1 MKIAIIMDPVEKVH
15 IDQDTTFALALEAQ
29 SRGCQIW
36 YVSADDLMLKK
47 SEPWCTGRAI
57 EFRRDTPCYEWLGE
71 EESRSLE
78 GFDYILMRKDPP
90 FDEKFF
96 FATHILSLC
105 KKAIV
110 VNRPLS
116 LRNAPEKIYGLNF
129 PEINPPSIVTANA
142 GEIKKFMHEH
152 EGGVILKPLN
162 RCGGAGILYLHK
174 DDKNFNSLVEMSTQE
189 GKEYVIVQQYLPEI
203 KQGDKRVIC
212 VNGEPL
218 GAILRT
224 PGKED
229 HRGNIHVGG
238 QVTFSELTKRDKW
251 LVDQI
256 SEQLKHDGLYFVGL
270 DIIGDYITE
279 INVTSPTGV
288 QEIKRL
294 GGIDIA
300 KTFWDNLHKM
310 VV

>member
-1 MKIAIIMDPVEKVH
+1 MDPVDYINTE
-15 IDQDTTFALALEAQ
+15 QDTTFALALEAQ
-29 SRGCQIW
+29 ARGYQLW
-36 YVSADDLMLKK
+36 AVSVDDLMLRK
-47 SEPWCTGRAI
+47 SEPWCNARAV
-57 EFRRDTPCYEWLGE
+57 EFKRDDPCYTWKAE
-71 EESRSLE
+71 EESVSLE
-78 GFDYILMRKDPP
+78 SFDYVLMRKDPP
-90 FDEKFF
+90 FNEKFF

-105 KKAIV
+105 KTAVV

-142 GEIKKFMHEH
+142 DEIKKFMLECP
-152 EGGVILKPLN
+152 GGVILKPLN
-162 RCGGAGILYLHK
+162 RCGGAGILYL
-174 DDKNFNSLVEMSTQE
+174 DENDKNFNSLVEMSTLE

-224 PGKED
+224 PGEED
-229 HRGNIHVGG
+229 HRGNIHVGA
-238 QVTFSELTKRDKW
+238 QVTYSELTERDLW
-251 LVDQI
+251 LVNQI
-256 SEQLKHDGLYFVGL
+256 SDQLKQDGLYFVGL

-279 INVTSPTGV
+279 INVTSPTGI

-310 VV
+310 VI